1 MDRYLPQRD
10 SNDPR
15 SLDAPQVTRKA
26 VSRLRRGT
34 LRLRGP
40 GRRGPAPLRLSS
52 DTEEA
57 RVVLRMIVGL
67 GLTVIALAIAGRRV
81 WWLKRLALA
90 GQPAPERIAAVRE
103 HPGRDAEVQ
112 ATEVIGQRKLL
123 KWTVPGAA
131 HAATFWGF
139 IVLILTIIESYGA
152 LFSRTFAIPGIGH
165 WAFIGF
171 IEDLFAVGVLAGLIT
186 FTVIRLRN
194 NPHKEGRRSRFFGSH
209 TGAAWVV
216 LGMIFLVIAT
226 LLLYRGAQIN
236 TGVFPYAHGAF
247 ASEIVGH
254 WLHPLGYGVNSVLE
268 VVFILAQIGVI
279 MAFAVIV
286 VYSKHLH
293 IALAPVNILFSR
305 RPNALGALEPMR
317 SNGKVLDF
325 EEADPDT
332 DVFGLGKIEDFT
344 WKGLLDMATCT
355 ECGRCQS
362 QCPAWATGK
371 PLSPKQVILDLRD
384 HALAKAPYLLADSD
398 EAREKL
404 PDAVKFEAG
413 RPLVGT
419 EAEHGVIDPDVIW
432 SCTNCG
438 ACVEECPVD
447 IEHIDH
453 IDGMRR
459 HQVLIES
466 AFPTEASG
474 MLKNLENKGDPWGM
488 GGNRRLA
495 WAEEL
500 DFEVP
505 VADGK
510 IGDDVEYLFWVGC
523 AGALEDRAKKTTKA
537 IAELLHVA
545 GVTFAVLGPAE
556 TCTGDP
562 ARRMGNEFVF
572 SMLAQQ
578 NVETLN
584 AAAART
590 IVASCPHCFNT
601 IANEYPQL
609 GGTYEVI
616 HHTQLLSRL
625 LAEGRLTPATPVA
638 EKITYHDPCFLGR
651 HNKVFSPPRE
661 IMEQV
666 PGVQP
671 QEMHRCKERGFC
683 CGAGGARM
691 WMEERIGKRINTER
705 IEEALALDPDT
716 ISTACP
722 YCLVMLGDAVS
733 AKKASGEAK
742 ETLEVV
748 DVAQLLARSVT
759 PAVTPA
765 ESGPG
770 TAEG

>member
-1 MDRYLPQRD
+1 M
-10 SNDPR
+10 
-15 SLDAPQVTRKA
+15 T
-26 VSRLRRGT
+26 
-34 LRLRGP
+34 
-40 GRRGPAPLRLSS
+40 
-52 DTEEA
+52 
-57 RVVLRMIVGL
+57 VGL
-67 GLTVIALAIAGRRV
+67 ALTAIALAVAGRRL
-81 WWLKRLALA
+81 WWLKRLAFS
-90 GQPAPERIAAVRE
+90 GQPAPERVAAVRA
-103 HPGRDAEVQ
+103 HPGRDVETQ

-123 KWTVPGAA
+123 KWSVPGAA

-139 IVLILTIIESYGA
+139 IVLLLTIIEAYGN

-171 IEDLFAVGVLAGLIT
+171 IEDLFAVGVLVGIAT

-194 NPHKEGRRSRFFGSH
+194 NPSREGRKSRFFGSH
-209 TGAAWVV
+209 TRAAWVV

-236 TGVFPYAHGAF
+236 TGVFPYKHGAF

-254 WLHPLGYGVNSVLE
+254 WLHPLGTGVNSVLE
-268 VVFILAQIGVI
+268 VVFLLGQIAVV

-293 IALAPVNILFSR
+293 IALAPLNVLFSR
-305 RPNALGALEPMR
+305 RPNALGPLEPMR

-332 DVFGLGKIEDFT
+332 DVFGLGKIEDFS

-384 HALAKAPYLLADSD
+384 HAFAKAPYLLAASD
-398 EAREKL
+398 DDREKL
-404 PDAVKFEAG
+404 PDDVKKEAE
-413 RPLVGT
+413 RPLVGKDG
-419 EAEHGVIDPDVIW
+419 GVIDPDVIW

-466 AFPTEASG
+466 AFPVEAAG
-474 MLKNLENKGDPWGM
+474 MLRNLENKGDPWGM
-488 GGNRRLA
+488 GEMRR
-495 WAEEL
+495 AEWITEL
-500 DFEVP
+500 DFEIP
-505 VADGK
+505 VVDGT
-510 IGDDVEYLFWVGC
+510 IDPEIEYLFWVGC

-537 IAELLHVA
+537 IATLLHTA
-545 GVTFAVLGPAE
+545 GVKFAVLGPAE

-562 ARRMGNEFVF
+562 ARRIGNEFVF

-584 AAAART
+584 EAGAKKV
-590 IVASCPHCFNT
+590 VASCPHCFNT
-601 IANEYPQL
+601 ISREYPQL
-609 GGTYEVI
+609 GGNYEVI
-616 HHTQLLSRL
+616 HHTQLLARL
-625 LAEGRLTPATPVA
+625 VAEGRLQPVTPVE
-638 EKITYHDPCFLGR
+638 EKLTYHDPCFLGR
-651 HNKVFSPPRE
+651 HNKVYTPPRE
-661 IMEQV
+661 ILDAV
-666 PGVQP
+666 PGVEAT
-671 QEMHRCKERGFC
+671 EMHRCKERGFC

-705 IEEALALDPDT
+705 IEEALALEPDT

-722 YCLVMLGDAVS
+722 YCLVMLGDAVA
-733 AKKASGEAK
+733 AKKSSGDAPD
-742 ETLEVV
+742 TLEVV
-748 DVAQLLARSVT
+748 DVAQLLARSVRSAA
-759 PAVTPA
+759 PAVA
-765 ESGPG
+765 DGDGG
-770 TAEG
+770 TDGVGAAGS